1 MAPSDDRP
9 EADAAPT
16 PPARI
21 REFLADLD
29 DDRADLTFDDET
41 VEVPSRFDRPAA
53 TGIPVGPTSS
63 CRYFWMTG
71 SFSSSS
77 KAIECICGR

>member
-53 TGIPVGPTSS
+53 TARWHFDGTLRVRIDRPGE
-63 CRYFWMTG
+63 R
-71 SFSSSS
+71 
-77 KAIECICGR
+77 E